1 MRLSL
6 PVSSPWR
13 SAIPFASPEERSEY
27 REYVRKLADQYGV
40 LLAEEDSLPVT
51 LLFPAE
57 VCEKAYVFLFLGSSA
72 VQERYL
78 ALRDQTAELRRS
90 GQYDT
95 QAQLTAAREFGS
107 LLGYTSEAVE
117 RMIAANAEV

>member
-1 MRLSL
+1 MSF
-6 PVSSPWR
+6 SFW
-13 SAIPFASPEERSEY
+13 AA
-27 REYVRKLADQYGV
+27 VR
-40 LLAEEDSLPVT
+40 
-51 LLFPAE
+51 
-57 VCEKAYVFLFLGSSA
+57 C
-72 VQERYL
+72 
-78 ALRDQTAELRRS
+78 RS